1 MNNGYHVGSNGKEIP
16 LDTDKYGELVERD
29 KVVVNLFFSEV
40 YLNNSPNPKDKNKVK
55 KIMQNKEGWESRK
68 SLRFG
73 KTIKR
78 GFAKIEN

>member
-1 MNNGYHVGSNGKEIP
+1 MGTNGVEVH
-16 LDTDKYGELVERD
+16 LDTEKYGELVERD

-55 KIMQNKEGWESRK
+55 KIMQNKEGWEYRE

-73 KTIKR
+73 KSVKR
-78 GFAKIEN
+78 GFAKIKK